1 VMPASSSNQLVQK
14 LWNFC
19 NVLRDDGVSTIE
31 YVEQLTYLL
40 FLKMADERQ
49 KAGLGEV
56 VPYGLDW
63 QSLLDRDG
71 DELETH
77 YRHVLESLG
86 KQPGTLG
93 TIYRKA
99 QNRIQDPAKLRRL
112 VVNLINEETWTA
124 VDADLKGDAYEGLL
138 QKGAEDTKSGA
149 GQYFT
154 PRPLIRAMMACLQPR
169 PGEAIADPACGTGG
183 FLLAAHEWIVDHHI
197 AEMDTDDKRFLRD
210 DAVHGW
216 EIVDGTARLCAMNLL
231 LHGIGTPNGK
241 SLVTVADALRG
252 DPGLRVDVIAA
263 NPPFG
268 RKSSMTMVNE
278 AGEAERED
286 LVVLRDDFWA
296 STSNKQLNF
305 LQHIKTMLKIGGRA
319 AVVMP
324 DNVLFEAGAGETI
337 RRRLLAECDLHTI
350 LRLPTGIF
358 YAQGVKAN
366 VLFFDRKPAAA
377 DAWTKTTWVYDLR
390 TNLHFTLKTKPL
402 RFDDLADFVESYSA
416 ADRGRRVES
425 ERFRSFDYDE
435 LVARDKANL
444 DITWLRDE
452 SIDDASSLPAPGVLA
467 AEIVEELGAA
477 LAQFAELA
485 ESLPVNAT
493 ESGGGYKGDQ

>member
-1 VMPASSSNQLVQK
+1 MSNSNQLVQK

-40 FLKMADERQ
+40 FLKMVDERQ

-56 VPYGLDW
+56 VPVGLDW

-71 DELETH
+71 DELEVH
-77 YRHVLESLG
+77 YRHVLEQLG
-86 KQPGTLG
+86 RQPGTLG

-99 QNRIQDPAKLRRL
+99 QNRVQDPAKLRRL
-112 VVNLINEETWTA
+112 VVSLINEETWTA

-154 PRPLIRAMMACLQPR
+154 PRPLVRAMMACLRPK
-169 PGEAIADPACGTGG
+169 PGETVADPACGTGG

-197 AEMDTDDKRFLRD
+197 AQMDADDKRFLRD
-210 DAVHGW
+210 EAVHGW

-231 LHGIGTPNGK
+231 LHGIGTPSGK

-286 LVVLRDDFWA
+286 LVVVRDDFWA

-319 AVVMP
+319 AVVLP

-366 VLFFDRKPAAA
+366 VVFFDRKPAAA
-377 DAWTKTTWVYDLR
+377 DPWTKATWVYDLR
-390 TNLHFTLKTKPL
+390 TNLHFTLKTKTL
-402 RFDDLADFVESYSA
+402 RYDDLADFVQSYCPQ
-416 ADRGRRVES
+416 DRGKRVGS
-425 ERFRSFDYDE
+425 ERFRRFTYGE
-435 LVARDKANL
+435 LLARDKANL

-452 SIDDASSLPAPGVLA
+452 SLEDSSNLPAPGVLA
-467 AEIVEELGAA
+467 AEIVEELEAA

-485 ESLPVNAT
+485 ASLPV
-493 ESGGGYKGDQ
+493 EDP

>member
-1 VMPASSSNQLVQK
+1 MAASSNQLVQK

-40 FLKMADERQ
+40 FLKMAEER
-49 KAGLGEV
+49 KRAGFGEV
-56 VPYGLDW
+56 VPYGADW

-71 DELETH
+71 DELEVH
-77 YRHVLESLG
+77 YRHVLEQLG
-86 KQPGTLG
+86 RQAGTLG
-93 TIYRKA
+93 TIFRKA
-99 QNRIQDPAKLRRL
+99 QNRIGDPAKLRRL
-112 VVNLINEETWTA
+112 VVNLINEQTWTS

-154 PRPLIRAMMACLQPR
+154 PRALTRAMIACLAPR
-169 PGEAIADPACGTGG
+169 PGETIADPACGTGG

-197 AEMDTDDKRFLRD
+197 AEMDADDKRFLRD
-210 DAVHGW
+210 ESLHGT

-231 LHGIGTPNGK
+231 LHGIGTSDGP
-241 SLVTVADALRG
+241 SLVTVADSLRADTG
-252 DPGLRVDVIAA
+252 VRVDVIAA

-286 LVVLRDDFWA
+286 LVIVRDDFWA

-305 LQHIKTMLKIGGRA
+305 VQHIKGMLKIGGRC
-319 AVVMP
+319 AVVLP

-366 VLFFDRKPAAA
+366 VVFFERKPAAA
-377 DAWTKTTWVYDLR
+377 DPWTKETWVYDLR
-390 TNLHFTLKTKPL
+390 TNKHFTLKTKPL
-402 RFDDLADFVESYSA
+402 RGEDLADFVDCYQAS
-416 ADRGRRVES
+416 DRSRRVETN
-425 ERFRSFDYDE
+425 RFRRFSIDE
-435 LVARDKANL
+435 LTARDKANL

-452 SIDDASSLPAPGVLA
+452 SLDDASTLPAPAVLA
-467 AEIVEELGAA
+467 AEIVEELEAA
-477 LAQFAELA
+477 LTQFTALA
-485 ESLPVNAT
+485 TSLPVDGA
-493 ESGGGYKGDQ
+493 D

>member
-1 VMPASSSNQLVQK
+1 MTGSGQLVQK

-40 FLKMADERQ
+40 FLKMADERDA
-49 KAGLGEV
+49 AGLGEV
-56 VPYGLDW
+56 VPPGLDW

-71 DELETH
+71 DDLEVH
-77 YRHVLESLG
+77 YRHILEALG
-86 KQPGTLG
+86 RKPGTLG
-93 TIYRKA
+93 TIFRKA

-112 VVNLINEETWTA
+112 VVNLINEETWTS

-154 PRPLIRAMMACLQPR
+154 PRPLTRAMIACLAPT
-169 PGEAIADPACGTGG
+169 PGETVADPACGTGG

-197 AEMDTDDKRFLRD
+197 ASMDADEKRFLRD
-210 DAVHGW
+210 HALHGF

-231 LHGIGTPNGK
+231 LHGIGTPAGE
-241 SLVTVADALRG
+241 SLITVADALRA
-252 DPGLRVDVIAA
+252 DPGTRVDLVAA

-268 RKSSMTMVNE
+268 RKSSITMVNE
-278 AGEAERED
+278 AGEAEREE
-286 LVVLRDDFWA
+286 LVIVRDDFWA

-305 LQHIKTMLKIGGRA
+305 LQHIKTLLKIGGRA
-319 AVVMP
+319 AVVLP

-377 DAWTKTTWVYDLR
+377 DPWTKKTWIYDLR
-390 TNLHFTLKTKPL
+390 TNQHFTLKTKPL
-402 RFDDLADFVESYSA
+402 SETDLADFVSSYRA
-416 ADRGRRVES
+416 KDRAKRVET
-425 ERFRSFDYDE
+425 ERFHCFEYDE

-444 DITWLRDE
+444 DITWLRDD
-452 SIDDASSLPAPGVLA
+452 SLDDSSSLPPPGVLA
-467 AEIVEELGAA
+467 AEIVEELEAA
-477 LAQFAELA
+477 LAHFSELA
-485 ESLPVNAT
+485 ATLPIELVA
-493 ESGGGYKGDQ
+493 DD

>member
-1 VMPASSSNQLVQK
+1 MSSSNQLVQK

-40 FLKMADERQ
+40 FLKMAEERN

-71 DELETH
+71 DELEVH
-77 YRHVLESLG
+77 YRYLLESLG
-86 KQPGTLG
+86 RQPGTLG
-93 TIYRKA
+93 TIFRKA

-112 VVNLINEETWTA
+112 VVNLINEETWTS

-154 PRPLIRAMMACLQPR
+154 PRALTRAMIACLQPE
-169 PGEAIADPACGTGG
+169 PGETVADPACGTGG
-183 FLLAAHEWIVDHHI
+183 FLLAAYEWIVDHHI
-197 AEMDTDDKRFLRD
+197 AEMDADDKRFLRD
-210 DAVHGW
+210 EALHGW

-231 LHGIGTPNGK
+231 LHGIGTPTGD
-241 SLVTVADALRG
+241 SLVTVADALRA
-252 DPGLRVDVIAA
+252 DPGVRVDVIAA

-278 AGEAERED
+278 AGEVERED
-286 LVVLRDDFWA
+286 LVVVRDDFWA

-305 LQHIKTMLKIGGRA
+305 LQHIVRMLTIEGRA
-319 AVVMP
+319 AVVLP

-366 VLFFDRKPAAA
+366 VVFFDRKPAAA
-377 DAWTKTTWVYDLR
+377 DPWTKETWVYDLR
-390 TNLHFTLKTKPL
+390 ANKHFTLKTNPL
-402 RFDDLADFVESYSA
+402 READLADFIEAYCHD
-416 ADRGRRVES
+416 DRNERVES
-425 ERFRSFDYDE
+425 ERFRRFAYDD

-452 SIDDASSLPAPGVLA
+452 SIDDASTLPAPGVLA
-467 AEIVEELGAA
+467 AEIVEELEAA
-477 LAQFAELA
+477 LTQFSELA
-485 ESLPVNAT
+485 ASLPVDT
-493 ESGGGYKGDQ
+493 TGEQPP

>member
-1 VMPASSSNQLVQK
+1 MGTSSNQLVQK

-49 KAGLGEV
+49 RAGMGEV
-56 VPYGLDW
+56 VPIGLDW

-77 YRHVLESLG
+77 YRHILESLG
-86 KQPGTLG
+86 RQPGTLG

-154 PRPLIRAMMACLQPR
+154 PRPLVRAMIACLR
-169 PGEAIADPACGTGG
+169 PKPAETIADPACGTGG

-197 AEMDTDDKRFLRD
+197 AEMDADDKRFLRD
-210 DAVHGW
+210 EAVHGW
-216 EIVDGTARLCAMNLL
+216 EIVDGTARLCPMNLL
-231 LHGIGTPNGK
+231 LHGIGTPDGK

-278 AGEAERED
+278 AGGAERED
-286 LVVLRDDFWA
+286 LVIVRDDFWA

-305 LQHIKTMLKIGGRA
+305 LQHMKTMLKIGGRA
-319 AVVMP
+319 AVVLP
-324 DNVLFEAGAGETI
+324 DNVLFEAGAGETV

-366 VLFFDRKPAAA
+366 VVFFDRKPAAA
-377 DAWTKTTWVYDLR
+377 DPWTKATWVYDLR
-390 TNLHFTLKTKPL
+390 TNMHFTLKTKTL
-402 RFDDLADFVESYSA
+402 RYDDLVEFVDAYCAE
-416 ADRGRRVES
+416 DRSKRVES
-425 ERFRSFDYDE
+425 ERFRSFTYDE
-435 LVARDKANL
+435 LMARDKANL

-452 SIDDASSLPAPGVLA
+452 SLEDSSNLPAPSVLA
-467 AEIVEELGAA
+467 AEIVEELQAA

-485 ESLPVNAT
+485 ATLPVE
-493 ESGGGYKGDQ
+493 ES

>member
-1 VMPASSSNQLVQK
+1 MAASSNQLVQK

-19 NVLRDDGVSTIE
+19 NVLRDDGVATIE

-40 FLKMADERQ
+40 FLKMAEERKQ
-49 KAGLGEV
+49 AGLGEV
-56 VPYGLDW
+56 VPFGYDW

-71 DELETH
+71 DELEVH
-77 YRHVLESLG
+77 YRHLLETLG
-86 KQPGTLG
+86 RSRGTLG
-93 TIYRKA
+93 TIFRKA

-112 VVNLINEETWTA
+112 IVSLINEETWTA

-154 PRPLIRAMMACLQPR
+154 PRALTRAMIECLQPK
-169 PGEAIADPACGTGG
+169 PGETVADPACGTGG
-183 FLLAAHEWIVDHHI
+183 FLLAAHEWVVDHHI
-197 AEMDTDDKRFLRD
+197 DDMDADEKRFLRD
-210 DAVHGW
+210 EAVHGW

-231 LHGIGTPNGK
+231 LHGIGTPAGE
-241 SLVTVADALRG
+241 SLITVADALRA
-252 DPGLRVDVIAA
+252 DPGVRVDVIAA

-278 AGEAERED
+278 AGEVERED
-286 LVVLRDDFWA
+286 LVVVRDDFWA

-305 LQHIKTMLKIGGRA
+305 LQHIKTMLKITGRA
-319 AVVMP
+319 AVVLP

-337 RRRLLAECDLHTI
+337 RRRLLSECDLHTI

-366 VLFFDRKPAAA
+366 VVFFDRKPAAA
-377 DAWTKTTWVYDLR
+377 DPWTKETWVYDLR
-390 TNLHFTLKTKPL
+390 TNKHFTLKTNPL
-402 RFDDLADFVESYSA
+402 READLAEFVEGFCPD
-416 ADRGRRVES
+416 DRSKRAES
-425 ERFRSFDYDE
+425 ERFRRFTYDE

-452 SIDDASSLPAPGVLA
+452 SLDDASTLPAPGVLA
-467 AEIVEELGAA
+467 AEIVEELEAA
-477 LAQFAELA
+477 LAQFSELA
-485 ESLPVNAT
+485 ASLPI
-493 ESGGGYKGDQ
+493 EPE

>member
-1 VMPASSSNQLVQK
+1 VARP
-14 LWNFC
+14 
-19 NVLRDDGVSTIE
+19 VSTIE
-31 YVEQLTYLL
+31 YVEQLTLLL

-56 VPYGLDW
+56 APHGLDW

-71 DELETH
+71 DDLEVH
-77 YRHVLESLG
+77 YRHILESLG
-86 KQPGTLG
+86 RQTG

-154 PRPLIRAMMACLQPR
+154 PRPLVRAMMTCLRPK
-169 PGEAIADPACGTGG
+169 PGEKVADPACGTGG

-197 AEMDTDDKRFLRD
+197 AEMDADDRRFLRD
-210 DAVHGW
+210 EAMHGS

-231 LHGIGTPNGK
+231 LHGIGTPSGK

-252 DPGLRVDVIAA
+252 DPGLRVAVIAA

-278 AGEAERED
+278 ANVVFFER
-286 LVVLRDDFWA
+286 
-296 STSNKQLNF
+296 
-305 LQHIKTMLKIGGRA
+305 
-319 AVVMP
+319 
-324 DNVLFEAGAGETI
+324 
-337 RRRLLAECDLHTI
+337 
-350 LRLPTGIF
+350 
-358 YAQGVKAN
+358 KA
-366 VLFFDRKPAAA
+366 AAA
-377 DAWTKTTWVYDLR
+377 DPWTKATWAYDLR
-390 TNLHFTLKTKPL
+390 TNMHFTLKTRTL
-402 RFDDLADFVESYSA
+402 QYADLAHFVESYSPE
-416 ADRGRRVES
+416 DRSKRVVS
-425 ERFRSFDYDE
+425 ERFHRFTYDE
-435 LVARDKANL
+435 LMARDKANL

-452 SIDDASSLPAPGVLA
+452 SREDSSNLPAPGVLA

-477 LAQFAELA
+477 LAQFAELVASPPVEA
-485 ESLPVNAT
+485 E
-493 ESGGGYKGDQ
+493 E

>member
-1 VMPASSSNQLVQK
+1 MSTIEQSSNQLVQK

-40 FLKMADERQ
+40 FLKMAEERKQ
-49 KAGLGEV
+49 AGLGEV
-56 VPYGLDW
+56 VPYGLEW

-71 DELETH
+71 DDLEVH
-77 YRHVLESLG
+77 YRHILEALG
-86 KQPGTLG
+86 KEPGTLG
-93 TIYRKA
+93 TIFRKA

-154 PRPLIRAMMACLQPR
+154 PRPLTRAMIACLQPR
-169 PGEAIADPACGTGG
+169 PGETIADPACGTGG
-183 FLLAAHEWIVDHHI
+183 FLLAAHEWIVERHI
-197 AEMDTDDKRFLRD
+197 TEMDADEKRFLRD
-210 DAVHGW
+210 DALHGW

-231 LHGIGTPNGK
+231 LHGIGTPNGE
-241 SLVTVADALRG
+241 SLVTVGDSLRG
-252 DPGLRVDVIAA
+252 DPGVRVDVVAA

-278 AGEAERED
+278 AGQAEREA
-286 LVVLRDDFWA
+286 LVVVRDDFGA

-305 LQHIKTMLKIGGRA
+305 LQHIKTLLKVGGRA
-319 AVVMP
+319 AVVLP

-337 RRRLLAECDLHTI
+337 RRRLLDECDVHTI

-366 VLFFDRKPAAA
+366 VVFFDRKPASA
-377 DAWTKTTWVYDLR
+377 DPSTRQTWVYDLR
-390 TNLHFTLKTKPL
+390 TNLHFTLKANPL
-402 RFDDLADFVESYSA
+402 RETDLAAFIDAYSPG
-416 ADRGRRVES
+416 DRAKRVES
-425 ERFRSFDYDE
+425 ERFKRFSHEE
-435 LVARDKANL
+435 LVARDKLNL
-444 DITWLRDE
+444 DLIWLRDE
-452 SIDDASSLPAPGVLA
+452 TLDDASTLPPPGVLA
-467 AEIVEELGAA
+467 AEIVEELEAA
-477 LAQFAELA
+477 LAQFTELSA
-485 ESLPVNAT
+485 TLPVDEPGEAPERT
-493 ESGGGYKGDQ
+493 R

>member
-1 VMPASSSNQLVQK
+1 MSESSALVAK

-40 FLKMADERQ
+40 FLKMADERAE
-49 KAGLGEV
+49 AGMGSV
-56 VPYGLDW
+56 VPEGLNW

-71 DELETH
+71 DELEVH
-77 YRHVLESLG
+77 YRHILTELG

-93 TIYRKA
+93 TIFRKA

-154 PRPLIRAMMACLQPR
+154 PRPLIRAMMACLSPR
-169 PGEAIADPACGTGG
+169 PGETVADPACGTGG
-183 FLLAAHEWIVDHHI
+183 FLLAAHEWVVDHHI
-197 AEMDTDDKRFLRD
+197 AEMDADDKRFLRD
-210 DAVHGW
+210 STVHGW
-216 EIVDGTARLCAMNLL
+216 EIVDGTARLCSMNLL
-231 LHGIGTPNGK
+231 LHGIGTPTGP
-241 SLVTVADALRG
+241 SLVTVGDALRA
-252 DPGLRVDVIAA
+252 DPGVRFDLVAA

-278 AGEAERED
+278 AGEVERED
-286 LVVLRDDFWA
+286 LVIVRDDFWA

-305 LQHIKTMLKIGGRA
+305 LQHIKTMLRVKGRA
-319 AVVMP
+319 AVVLP

-337 RRRLLAECDLHTI
+337 RRRLMAECDLHTI

-377 DAWTKTTWVYDLR
+377 EAWTTAVWVYDLR
-390 TNLHFTLKTKPL
+390 TNMHFTLKTKPL
-402 RFDDLADFVESYSA
+402 RYADLADFVAAYQPQDRSA
-416 ADRGRRVES
+416 RVES
-425 ERFRSFDYDE
+425 ERFRRFAYE
-435 LVARDKANL
+435 EIVARDKANL
-444 DITWLRDE
+444 DITWLRDDTL
-452 SIDDASSLPAPGVLA
+452 DDGTALPPPAVLA
-467 AEIVEELGAA
+467 AEIVEELEA
-477 LAQFAELA
+477 
-485 ESLPVNAT
+485 
-493 ESGGGYKGDQ
+493 

>member
-1 VMPASSSNQLVQK
+1 MAASSNQLVQK
-14 LWNFC
+14 LLNYR

-40 FLKMADERQ
+40 FLKMAEERK

-71 DELETH
+71 DELEVH
-77 YRHVLESLG
+77 YRHLLESLG
-86 KQPGTLG
+86 RQGGTLG
-93 TIYRKA
+93 TIFRKA

-112 VVNLINEETWTA
+112 VVNLIDQETWTS
-124 VDADLKGDAYEGLL
+124 VDADVKGDAYEAIL
-138 QKGAEDTKSGA
+138 QDGAADTKSGA

-154 PRPLIRAMMACLQPR
+154 PRPLVRAMIACLQPK
-169 PGEAIADPACGTGG
+169 PGETIADPACGTGG

-197 AEMDTDDKRFLRD
+197 DEMDADEKRFLRD
-210 DAVHGW
+210 EAVHGW

-231 LHGIGTPNGK
+231 LHGIGTPVGE
-241 SLVTVADALRG
+241 SLVTVADALRA
-252 DPGLRVDVIAA
+252 DPGVRVDVIAA

-286 LVVLRDDFWA
+286 LVIVRDDFWA

-305 LQHIKTMLKIGGRA
+305 LQHIKGMLKIGGRA
-319 AVVMP
+319 AVVLP

-358 YAQGVKAN
+358 YKPGVKAN
-366 VLFFDRKPAAA
+366 VLFFERKPAAA
-377 DAWTKTTWVYDLR
+377 DPWTGETWIYDLR
-390 TNLHFTLKTKPL
+390 TNKHFTLKANPL
-402 RFDDLADFVESYSA
+402 RAEDLAEFVEGFRPD
-416 ADRGRRVES
+416 DRSHRVES
-425 ERFRSFDYDE
+425 ERFHRFTYDE

-452 SIDDASSLPAPGVLA
+452 SLDDASTLPAPGVLA
-467 AEIVEELGAA
+467 AEIVEELEAA
-477 LAQFAELA
+477 LAQFSELA
-485 ESLPVNAT
+485 ASLPAEPV
-493 ESGGGYKGDQ
+493 

>member
-1 VMPASSSNQLVQK
+1 MAVANSNQLVQK

-40 FLKMADERQ
+40 FLKMADERN

-56 VPYGLDW
+56 VPFGLDW

-71 DELETH
+71 DELEVH
-77 YRHVLESLG
+77 YRHLLESLG
-86 KQPGTLG
+86 RQPGTLG
-93 TIYRKA
+93 TIFRKA

-112 VVNLINEETWTA
+112 VVNLINEETWTS

-154 PRPLIRAMMACLQPR
+154 PRALTRAMIACLQPK
-169 PGEAIADPACGTGG
+169 PGETVADPACGTGG

-197 AEMDTDDKRFLRD
+197 AEMDADDKRFLRD
-210 DAVHGW
+210 GALHGW

-231 LHGIGTPNGK
+231 LHGIGTPTGD
-241 SLVTVADALRG
+241 SLVTVADALRA
-252 DPGLRVDVIAA
+252 DPGVRVDVIAA

-278 AGEAERED
+278 AGEVERED
-286 LVVLRDDFWA
+286 LVVVRDDFWA

-305 LQHIKTMLKIGGRA
+305 LQHIVRMLKIGGRA
-319 AVVMP
+319 AVVLP

-366 VLFFDRKPAAA
+366 VVFFDRRPAAA
-377 DAWTKTTWVYDLR
+377 DPWTKETWVYDLR
-390 TNLHFTLKTKPL
+390 TNKHFTLKTNPL
-402 RFDDLADFVESYSA
+402 READLADFVDAYCPD
-416 ADRGRRVES
+416 DRSKRVDS
-425 ERFRSFDYDE
+425 ERFRRFAYDE
-435 LVARDKANL
+435 LVGRDKANL

-452 SIDDASSLPAPGVLA
+452 SLDDASSLPAPGVLA
-467 AEIVEELGAA
+467 AEIVEELEAA
-477 LAQFAELA
+477 LAQFSELA
-485 ESLPVNAT
+485 ASLPLDSVEDFA
-493 ESGGGYKGDQ
+493 

>member
-1 VMPASSSNQLVQK
+1 MSSSSNQLVQK

-19 NVLRDDGVSTIE
+19 NLLRDDGVSTIE

-40 FLKMADERQ
+40 FLKMADERLR
-49 KAGLGEV
+49 AGLGEV
-56 VPYGLDW
+56 VPIGLDW

-71 DELETH
+71 DDLEVH
-77 YRHVLESLG
+77 YRHVLEALG

-112 VVNLINEETWTA
+112 VVNLINEETWTS
-124 VDADLKGDAYEGLL
+124 VDADLKGDAYESLL
-138 QKGAEDTKSGA
+138 QKGAEDSKSGA

-154 PRPLIRAMMACLQPR
+154 PRALIRAMMACLQPK
-169 PGEAIADPACGTGG
+169 PGEMVADPAVGTGG

-197 AEMDTDDKRFLRD
+197 TSMDSDDKRFLRD
-210 DAVHGW
+210 EAMHGW
-216 EIVDGTARLCAMNLL
+216 EIVDGTARLCAMNML
-231 LHGIGTPNGK
+231 LHGIGTPTGK

-286 LVVLRDDFWA
+286 LVVVRDDFWA

-319 AVVMP
+319 AVVLP

-337 RRRLLAECDLHTI
+337 RRRLLSDCDLHTI

-366 VLFFDRKPAAA
+366 VLFFTRKPAAA
-377 DAWTKTTWVYDLR
+377 EPWTKATWVYDLR
-390 TNLHFTLKTKPL
+390 TNMHFTLKTRPL
-402 RFDDLADFVESYSA
+402 RYEDLADFVAVSGNPERTA
-416 ADRGRRVES
+416 RVES
-425 ERFRSFDYDE
+425 ERFRCFTYDD
-435 LVARDKANL
+435 LMARDKANL

-452 SIDDASSLPAPGVLA
+452 SLDDANTLPSPGVLA
-467 AEIVEELGAA
+467 AEIVEELEAA

-485 ESLPVNAT
+485 ASLPVSDSA
-493 ESGGGYKGDQ
+493 SD

>member
-1 VMPASSSNQLVQK
+1 VNGSNHLVQK

-40 FLKMADERQ
+40 FLKMADERH

-56 VPYGLDW
+56 VPYGQDW

-71 DELETH
+71 DELEVH
-77 YRHVLESLG
+77 YRHILESLG
-86 KQPGTLG
+86 MQPGTLG
-93 TIYRKA
+93 TIFRKA

-154 PRPLIRAMMACLQPR
+154 PRALTRAMIACLQPR
-169 PGEAIADPACGTGG
+169 PFETIADPACGTGG
-183 FLLAAHEWIVDHHI
+183 FLLAAHEWVVDHHI
-197 AEMDTDDKRFLRD
+197 AEMDADDKRFLRD
-210 DAVHGW
+210 EAVHGW

-231 LHGIGTPNGK
+231 LHGIGTPTGP
-241 SLVTVADALRG
+241 SLVTVTDALRA
-252 DPGLRVDVIAA
+252 DPGVRVDVIAA

-268 RKSSMTMVNE
+268 RKSSITMVNE

-286 LVVLRDDFWA
+286 LVIVRDDFWA

-305 LQHIKTMLKIGGRA
+305 LQHIKTMLRIDGRA
-319 AVVMP
+319 AVVLP

-366 VLFFDRKPAAA
+366 VVFFDRRPAAA
-377 DAWTKTTWVYDLR
+377 DAWTRETWVYDLR
-390 TNLHFTLKTKPL
+390 TNMHFTLKTKPL
-402 RFDDLADFVESYSA
+402 RSSDLEDFVA
-416 ADRGRRVES
+416 AYRPGDRGKRVES
-425 ERFRSFDYDE
+425 ERFRRFSYDE
-435 LVARDKANL
+435 VVARDKANL
-444 DITWLRDE
+444 DLTWLRDE
-452 SIDDASSLPAPGVLA
+452 SLDDDSALPEPGVLA
-467 AEIVEELGAA
+467 AEIIEELEAA
-477 LAQFAELA
+477 LSQFVELA
-485 ESLPVNAT
+485 ATLPIDTSDEVT
-493 ESGGGYKGDQ
+493 ES

>member
-1 VMPASSSNQLVQK
+1 MSESNRLVQK
-14 LWNFC
+14 LLNFR

-40 FLKMADERQ
+40 FLKMANERQ
-49 KAGLGEV
+49 RAGLGEV
-56 VPYGLDW
+56 VPIGLDW

-71 DELETH
+71 DELEVH
-77 YRHVLESLG
+77 YRHILDSLG
-86 KQPGTLG
+86 RQTGTLG

-154 PRPLIRAMMACLQPR
+154 PRPLVRAMMACLRPR
-169 PGEAIADPACGTGG
+169 PGEKVADPACGTGG

-197 AEMDTDDKRFLRD
+197 TEMDADDKRFLRD
-210 DAVHGW
+210 EAMHGW

-231 LHGIGTPNGK
+231 LHGIGTPSGK

-286 LVVLRDDFWA
+286 LVVVRDDFWA

-319 AVVMP
+319 AVVLP

-337 RRRLLAECDLHTI
+337 RRRLLAECDVHTI

-366 VLFFDRKPAAA
+366 VVFLERKPAAA
-377 DAWTKTTWVYDLR
+377 DPWTRATWVYDLR
-390 TNLHFTLKTKPL
+390 TNMHFTLKTKTL
-402 RFDDLADFVESYSA
+402 QYADLAEFVDAYSPE
-416 ADRGRRVES
+416 DRSKRVES
-425 ERFRSFDYDE
+425 ERFHRFTYDE
-435 LVARDKANL
+435 LMARDKANL

-452 SIDDASSLPAPGVLA
+452 SLEDSSNLPAPGVLA
-467 AEIVEELGAA
+467 AEIVEELEAA

-485 ESLPVNAT
+485 ASLPVEA
-493 ESGGGYKGDQ
+493 EE

>member
-1 VMPASSSNQLVQK
+1 VTNSNQLVQK

-40 FLKMADERQ
+40 FLKMADERL
-49 KAGLGEV
+49 KAGMGEV

-71 DELETH
+71 DELETQ
-77 YRHVLESLG
+77 YRHILESLG
-86 KQPGTLG
+86 RQPGTLG
-93 TIYRKA
+93 TIFRKA

-112 VVNLINEETWTA
+112 VVNLINEETWTS

-154 PRPLIRAMMACLQPR
+154 PRPLTRAMVACLAPR
-169 PGEAIADPACGTGG
+169 PGETVADPACGTGG

-197 AEMDTDDKRFLRD
+197 ADMDADDKRFLRD
-210 DAVHGW
+210 EAVHGW

-231 LHGIGTPNGK
+231 LHGIGTPSGD
-241 SLVTVADALRG
+241 SLVTVADALRS
-252 DPGLRVDVIAA
+252 DPGVRVDIVAA

-286 LVVLRDDFWA
+286 LVVVRDDFWA

-319 AVVMP
+319 AVVLP

-366 VLFFDRKPAAA
+366 VVFFDRKPAAA
-377 DAWTKTTWVYDLR
+377 DPQTVRTWIYDLR
-390 TNLHFTLKTKPL
+390 TNMHFTLKTKPL
-402 RFDDLADFVESYSA
+402 RSDDLADFVA
-416 ADRGRRVES
+416 AFRAGDRARRVET
-425 ERFRSFDYDE
+425 ERFHSFGYDE

-452 SIDDASSLPAPGVLA
+452 SLDDASSLPAPGVIA
-467 AEIVEELGAA
+467 AEIVDELEAA
-477 LAQFAELA
+477 LAQFTELA
-485 ESLPVNAT
+485 ASLPVDDDAP
-493 ESGGGYKGDQ
+493 